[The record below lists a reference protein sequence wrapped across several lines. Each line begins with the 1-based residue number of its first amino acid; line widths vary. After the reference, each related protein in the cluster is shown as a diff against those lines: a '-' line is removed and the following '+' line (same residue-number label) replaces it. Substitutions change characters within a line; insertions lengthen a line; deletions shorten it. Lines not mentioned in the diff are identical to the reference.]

1 MLETLDHEKAREKF
15 ANYLAEIGGIKEA
28 KLSKS
33 EDVRLL
39 DETAKEISEIKI
51 RLSQIEK
58 ILSNILKQEKSGES
72 QNIHNEINLEG
83 DINDVNLDIQ
93 KAERKEHAEIKALRN
108 EIVIIERQL
117 RLLEISAALRVE
129 LNDDLKRKR
138 QRVNDLIK
146 SMSNTPGSMNL

>member
-15 ANYLAEIGGIKEA
+15 ASYLAEIGGIKEA

-39 DETAKEISEIKI
+39 DETIKEISEIKI
-51 RLSQIEK
+51 RLTQIEK

>member
-15 ANYLAEIGGIKEA
+15 ASYLAEIGGIKEA

-51 RLSQIEK
+51 RLTQIEK
-58 ILSNILKQEKSGES
+58 ILSNILKQEKPGES
-72 QNIHNEINLEG
+72 QNIHNEINLGG

-138 QRVNDLIK
+138 LRVNDLIK

>member
-1 MLETLDHEKAREKF
+1 VLETLDHEKAREKF
-15 ANYLAEIGGIKEA
+15 ASYLAEIGGIKEA

-51 RLSQIEK
+51 RLTQIEK
-58 ILSNILKQEKSGES
+58 ILSNILKQEKPGES
-72 QNIHNEINLEG
+72 QNIHNEINLVG

-146 SMSNTPGSMNL
+146 SMSDAPGSMNL

>member
-138 QRVNDLIK
+138 LRVNDLIK
-146 SMSNTPGSMNL
+146 SISNTPGSMNL

>member
-15 ANYLAEIGGIKEA
+15 ASYLAEIGGIKEA
-28 KLSKS
+28 TLSKS

-39 DETAKEISEIKI
+39 DETIKEISEIKI
-51 RLSQIEK
+51 RLTQIEK

-146 SMSNTPGSMNL
+146 SMSNTPGSVNL

>member
-1 MLETLDHEKAREKF
+1 MK
-15 ANYLAEIGGIKEA
+15 
-28 KLSKS
+28 
-33 EDVRLL
+33 
-39 DETAKEISEIKI
+39 
-51 RLSQIEK
+51 
-58 ILSNILKQEKSGES
+58 
-72 QNIHNEINLEG
+72 G

>member
-1 MLETLDHEKAREKF
+1 MLETLDHEKAKEKF
-15 ANYLAEIGGIKEA
+15 ASYLAEIGGIKEI
-28 KLSKS
+28 KLSKDD
-33 EDVRLL
+33 DVKSL
-39 DETAKEISEIKI
+39 DETRKEISEIKM

-58 ILSNILKQEKSGES
+58 ILAHILMQEKLEES
-72 QNIHNEINLEG
+72 QNIHNEINLEK
-83 DINDVNLDIQ
+83 DINDIDLDIQ

-138 QRVNDLIK
+138 ERVNDLIK
-146 SMSNTPGSMNL
+146 SISNTSGSMNL